1 MPKIKGNKEMSAEER
16 LELIKRNTEEILT
29 EEDLKTLLINN
40 EKLKHYI
47 GFEISGKIHLGTGL
61 MCMSKVKD
69 FMEAGVDCSVFLADW
84 HSWIN
89 DKLGGNRDVIKR
101 VGVGYFKEGL
111 KASMKC
117 LGEDPEK
124 IKFVLGSD
132 LYHNNDYYW
141 ATFIDVSKHTSL
153 GRIQRSITIMG
164 RKEGESVD
172 FAKMVYPPM
181 QVADIFIQGLNLA
194 HAGLDQR
201 KAHVIAREVANQM
214 KISPLLNKKG
224 EKIKP
229 IAVHHHLLL
238 GLQKPSVWPVP
249 KENLQELWSSMKM
262 SKSIPDSA
270 IFITDSPEE
279 IRRKLNKAFCPE
291 KEVEFNPVLDW
302 AKYVVFM
309 NDKSVLEVRRPEK
322 FGGNKAYKSFDSLK
336 NDFAEGKL
344 HPMDLKNAVA
354 EKLIEILEPA
364 RKHFEQPA
372 IKKMKEEMEKLLVT
386 R

>member
-1 MPKIKGNKEMSAEER
+1 
-16 LELIKRNTEEILT
+16 
-29 EEDLKTLLINN
+29 
-40 EKLKHYI
+40 
-47 GFEISGKIHLGTGL
+47 
-61 MCMSKVKD
+61 
-69 FMEAGVDCSVFLADW
+69 
-84 HSWIN
+84 
-89 DKLGGNRDVIKR
+89 
-101 VGVGYFKEGL
+101 
-111 KASMKC
+111 
-117 LGEDPEK
+117 
-124 IKFVLGSD
+124 
-132 LYHNNDYYW
+132 
-141 ATFIDVSKHTSL
+141 
-153 GRIQRSITIMG
+153 
-164 RKEGESVD
+164 
-172 FAKMVYPPM
+172 
-181 QVADIFIQGLNLA
+181 
-194 HAGLDQR
+194 
-201 KAHVIAREVANQM
+201 M